1 MSKIIRQSKILPI
14 LLLLLFILVSAYSA
28 ITIVNADSKFHD
40 IRNIWNGVNTS
51 VTASPNDFPYN
62 ASALAYEDA
71 GGKKVAS
78 NTAEEEAKK
87 GAAKNASVNSVSMDI
102 LFGIKKS
109 LVMFHGELPYN
120 QLHTG
125 EDGDDVKTIDGWSG
139 YPTID
144 GTSMS
149 TDKDEHYTNPN
160 FGAKASP
167 SQVDY
172 WGTTYSDSN
181 FDTYQDAE
189 SCVENDTELSLRLY
203 ANTQTHSD
211 FAEFFEN
218 LFYVIF
224 QFFAWLA
231 SMFITLI
238 IYAKNISMDFILE
251 ALKLDDLSDLVTKT
265 FIYNDKIGLTP
276 FTAFCL
282 IMLIFALI
290 GYAIRWVKGAE
301 KTRGLWSIV
310 GTALLGLLIVAI
322 ALTGHIGELGSTVA
336 NGATKVMAAVSSSLS
351 NSNEGEAFVVDV
363 DIEHHDNEILQ
374 LQELALIYKPY
385 IDTQICTQ
393 FGITNI
399 DDIKFENLGDT
410 DCKNAVNYL
419 AGIPNNANADYM
431 KSNFNGNLG
440 YYFWFADSNVAEKTN
455 KNSTYPTLKAGSAED
470 KLNSMITYLQVQ
482 HHSSESNKT
491 KIRTIIDNFADNDSM
506 RGALCMILLTA
517 ILILL
522 AIVLLKYA
530 LNVLISKIGL
540 FVALLGLAIAG
551 PLIVSNKDKLVKT
564 GKSIIGML
572 LVCFIEITVWSIFFD
587 MIIYTVATLLT
598 SKIGDML
605 VTVAFLL
612 LFLKFNPVIAE
623 KVKKMLDD
631 STRAMCPTYHQ
642 SRNAFKQYLK
652 RSVNKAKQAN
662 DDRKV
667 YAGTDANGNPIY
679 KTAKGGIISKTLAF
693 AANSMESPQSR
704 KSARRIRKEE
714 NVKAHS
720 ESTEAIGK
728 MRKAAVD
735 KTKAVETAIEST
747 QKQIVS
753 DFDKEVA
760 ANTAAY
766 QTVDQFGHTVFDQ
779 AKLAAIANTSK
790 VRHDKIAVLMAHI
803 EANNKEIVEIKSGP
817 EYQRLL
823 AKLNTGETLT
833 GQDAADWNRL
843 NSRINSLESS
853 SALDSSNI
861 TNIIKEQEMKAVASS
876 RKISVD
882 DSITDI
888 NQIRQEVEHGAKIVA
903 QNEHK
908 EDYEKALKAEQE
920 THALDTYNTTGNG
933 KIGSTKSTTNKEAVE
948 SQAVAALKLQQLEE
962 GTVVQSTE
970 EAKQSVQ
977 GIVEAVEKRESAKI
991 TDHLKHP
998 VKHAAKDLHAAK
1010 NAVRTG
1016 DETAEEKAKK
1026 NAYKQESLFSKSR
1039 KKAKQEYK
1047 DLKESNSE
1055 LVKESKQGYKD
1066 AGKQAKHDV
1075 DKRVRSATVTEFIN
1089 SSVKNVDQIN
1099 TVEQLSRKNAKM
1111 LDEIKKAE
1119 ERLKKQPNAD
1129 VQSKENLERTT
1140 KEMTQTTVVNN
1151 TFVQNTTDVHQNTT
1165 NVQQNVTNVQ
1175 QQNVTNVQQDNIT
1188 NVQQNVTN
1196 VQQNVTAAGV
1206 IKDVEA
1212 KAASNTPKVNTGDT
1226 SRLDSTIDRH
1236 VTGSEL
1242 TEKDVDKL
1250 VKSIKA
1256 DLTTQYDERDKVARK
1271 LEKDIKNESDVVTQ
1285 HELEQKLAE
1294 VRAEMAEIDDAR
1306 SNTQMRVTQRLEGS
1320 KMTISESGKFK
1331 SDD

>member
-1 MSKIIRQSKILPI
+1 M
-14 LLLLLFILVSAYSA
+14 
-28 ITIVNADSKFHD
+28 
-40 IRNIWNGVNTS
+40 
-51 VTASPNDFPYN
+51 
-62 ASALAYEDA
+62 
-71 GGKKVAS
+71 
-78 NTAEEEAKK
+78 
-87 GAAKNASVNSVSMDI
+87 
-102 LFGIKKS
+102 
-109 LVMFHGELPYN
+109 
-120 QLHTG
+120 
-125 EDGDDVKTIDGWSG
+125 
-139 YPTID
+139 
-144 GTSMS
+144 
-149 TDKDEHYTNPN
+149 
-160 FGAKASP
+160 
-167 SQVDY
+167 
-172 WGTTYSDSN
+172 
-181 FDTYQDAE
+181 
-189 SCVENDTELSLRLY
+189 
-203 ANTQTHSD
+203 
-211 FAEFFEN
+211 
-218 LFYVIF
+218 
-224 QFFAWLA
+224 
-231 SMFITLI
+231 
-238 IYAKNISMDFILE
+238 
-251 ALKLDDLSDLVTKT
+251 
-265 FIYNDKIGLTP
+265 
-276 FTAFCL
+276 
-282 IMLIFALI
+282 
-290 GYAIRWVKGAE
+290 
-301 KTRGLWSIV
+301 
-310 GTALLGLLIVAI
+310 LGLLIVAI
-322 ALTGHIGELGSTVA
+322 ALTGHIGDLGSTVA

-351 NSNEGEAFVVDV
+351 DSNEGEAFVVDV
-363 DIEHHDNEILQ
+363 DIDNHDNEILQ

-399 DDIKFENLGDT
+399 DDIKFKNLGDA

-419 AGIPNNANADYM
+419 AGIPAGSNADYM
-431 KSNFNGNLG
+431 KSNFNENLG

-482 HHSSESNKT
+482 HHKSEGNKT
-491 KIRTIIDNFADNDSM
+491 KIRNIIDNFADNDSM

-517 ILILL
+517 ILVLL

-551 PLIVSNKDKLVKT
+551 PLIISNKDKLVKT

-667 YAGTDANGNPIY
+667 YAGTAADGTPIY

-714 NVKAHS
+714 NEKARN
-720 ESTEAIGK
+720 ENSTAIGT
-728 MRKAAVD
+728 MRKAAAA

-790 VRHDKIAVLMAHI
+790 VRHDKIADLMIHI

-817 EYQRLL
+817 DYQRLL
-823 AKLNTGETLT
+823 TKLNAGETLT

-876 RKISVD
+876 HKISVD

-888 NQIRQEVEHGAKIVA
+888 NQIRKEVEHGAKIVA

-908 EDYEKALKAEQE
+908 GDYEKALKAEQE

-998 VKHAAKDLHAAK
+998 VKHASKDLHAAK

-1047 DLKESNSE
+1047 DLKEANSE
-1055 LVKESKQGYKD
+1055 LAKESKQGYKD
-1066 AGKQAKHDV
+1066 AGKQAKHDA

-1119 ERLKKQPNAD
+1119 ERLKNQPNAG
-1129 VQSKENLERTT
+1129 VQSKENLERTA
-1140 KEMTQTTVVNN
+1140 KEMTQDTVINN
-1151 TFVQNTTDVHQNTT
+1151 TFVQNTTDVHQNI
-1165 NVQQNVTNVQ
+1165 
-1175 QQNVTNVQQDNIT
+1175 TNVQQDNIT
-1188 NVQQNVTN
+1188 NVHQDNITNVQQQNITN
-1196 VQQNVTAAGV
+1196 VQQNVTTADV

-1212 KAASNTPKVNTGDT
+1212 KTASNTPKVNTGDT
-1226 SRLDSTIDRH
+1226 RRLDSTIDRH

-1250 VKSIKA
+1250 VKAIKA
-1256 DLTTQYDERDKVARK
+1256 DFTAQYDERDKVARK
-1271 LEKDIKNESDVVTQ
+1271 LEKDINNESDIVTQ

-1294 VRAEMAEIDDAR
+1294 VKAEMAEIDDAR
-1306 SNTQMRVTQRLEGS
+1306 SNTHMRVTQRLEGS